1 MGQLIQGAQTALAR
15 RQTDRSNKMEDDTKE
30 LAYSAYMGN
39 QDSIKDLMA
48 VNPEYAMKLLDRREK
63 QQYEQQQYQAKQQ
76 AYNADMNQKLK
87 TDMEGI
93 MANISK
99 FPDAESARPYAEAQ
113 FQEIMKRHPEA
124 MQGVSQEDLIY
135 DEGDYNQAKVLFGP
149 GKDKNIGQVSPKDFT
164 VESLAEYSK
173 TGDIKGL
180 TRYLPQVKDIAGI
193 PHQVNPMTQKWEPI
207 VDMTSPGI
215 TEQAK
220 AIAKIEADK
229 QSEKDFAKSKMK
241 WQDSETQI
249 ISAIDSAD
257 SKTKILDNTTSKL
270 KELLDDRVTKY
281 GTGLLS
287 RFPATDE
294 RTIKGLIT
302 TIEANSTFTTLTD
315 LKAAGGTLG
324 AIAQKELELLSSA
337 LGMLDQAGNAEEMI
351 RVLDQ
356 ISQANTDSVR
366 RLRDG
371 YARDKERYS
380 KGFQSD
386 AQAETDKPQ
395 ADKFKGAPPGYAER
409 RARLLGGQ

>member
-1 MGQLIQGAQTALAR
+1 MALYTPFAERTVDKVAGAIQQKNQTTLAQ
-15 RQTDRSNKMEDDTKE
+15 
-30 LAYSAYMGN
+30 SAYMGDTSALN
-39 QDSIKDLMA
+39 KLASI
-48 VNPEYAMKLLDRREK
+48 NPEFAQKIQMQKN
-63 QQYEQQQYQAKQQ
+63 QQDQAKMQQAAQAQQANLKKQEIAKQIAKDSAKMPFEEAASYAQSQAQ
-76 AYNADMNQKLK
+76 AYNIELPPL
-87 TDMEGI
+87 TPEHH
-93 MANISK
+93 
-99 FPDAESARPYAEAQ
+99 AQ
-113 FQEIMKRHPEA
+113 FQK
-124 MQGVSQEDLIY
+124 IY
-135 DEGDYNQAKVLFGP
+135 GAHSDT
-149 GKDKNIGQVSPKDFT
+149 NIGQVSPKDFT

>member
-15 RQTDRSNKMEDDTKE
+15 RQTDRSNKMEDGTKE

-76 AYNADMNQKLK
+76 AHNADMNQKLK

-124 MQGVSQEDLIY
+124 MRGVNPEDLIY
-135 DEGDYNQAKVLFGP
+135 DEGDYNQAKVLFGQ
-149 GKDKNIGQVSPKDFT
+149 GKEKSKMSQVSFKDAT
-164 VESLAEYSK
+164 GESIAKYEQS
-173 TGDIKGL
+173 GDANDL
-180 TRYLPQVKDIAGI
+180 VRYKPEIRKIAGI
-193 PHQVNPMTQKWEPI
+193 DHQINPATDKWEPI
-207 VDMTSPGI
+207 VDLTNPAI

-220 AIAKIEADK
+220 ALAKIEADK

-241 WQDSETQI
+241 WEDSETQI
-249 ISAIDSAD
+249 INAIDSAD
-257 SKTKILDNTTSKL
+257 SKTKLLDNTTDKL
-270 KELLDDRVTKY
+270 KKLLNDRMTKY
-281 GTGLLS
+281 GTSILS
-287 RFPATDE
+287 KFPATDE
-294 RTIKGLIT
+294 RTIEGLVT

-315 LKAAGGTLG
+315 LKASGGTLG

-337 LGMLDQAGNAEEMI
+337 LGKIDRYGKADEMI

-386 AQAETDKPQ
+386 AQAETVKPQ
-395 ADKFKGAPPGYAER
+395 TIIEVDF
-409 RARLLGGQ
+409 